1 MKYRLPVFI
10 LLFFV
15 LDGNAQLYN
24 ADDLSADFF
33 KGRRNALRELLPEKS
48 MAVLFANPIRNRS
61 NDVDFQF
68 SQDPNFYYLTGIKD
82 PDVVVFVFKEKQ
94 VFNGVLSDEIV
105 FIRPKN
111 PSEELWTGRH
121 FSKEEIA
128 LSTGIT
134 TVLTTDQFA
143 DFDVNLSS
151 LNKVFVTY
159 PEQPNTDGDSKISL
173 SSLVSQLKSRL
184 LPFEN
189 KLDTKQL
196 ASYFEVLREV
206 KQAEE
211 LVLLKKAIAIT
222 ADGFL
227 DLMRAVKPDMY
238 EYQSQAI
245 VEYFVR
251 NQGGEYQGYLSI
263 CGSGNNG
270 CVLHYDQN
278 RTQLKNGDLQLVDI
292 GGEYHGYTAD
302 ITRTFPVNGKFSV
315 EQKLIYQI
323 VLDAQNEGI
332 AVCRKGA
339 TFRATH
345 EATMKVVA
353 IGLMKLGIIKREED
367 AKVYF
372 MHGTSHYLGL
382 DVHDAGTN
390 GPLKP
395 GTVITV
401 EPGIYIPDG
410 SACDKKWWGIGI
422 RIEDDILI
430 TDGEPVNLSSMIPRE
445 IKEIE
450 ELMQENPTLKN

>member
-1 MKYRLPVFI
+1 MKYILPVFI
-10 LLFFV
+10 FIFFV

-24 ADDLSADFF
+24 ADDLDANFF

-48 MAVLFANPIRNRS
+48 MAALFANPIRNRS

-82 PDVVVFVFKEKQ
+82 PDVVVFIFKEKQ
-94 VFNGVLSDEIV
+94 VFNGVVTDEIV
-105 FIRPKN
+105 FIRPKD
-111 PSEELWTGRH
+111 PSKELWTGRH

-128 LSTGIT
+128 LSTGIN

-143 DFDVNLSS
+143 DFDVNLSN
-151 LNKVFVTY
+151 LNKVFAQY
-159 PEQPNTDGDSKISL
+159 PEQPNRDDNSKISL
-173 SSLVSQLKSRL
+173 ENLVSQFKTKL

-189 KLDTKQL
+189 KLDTKKL
-196 ASYFEVLREV
+196 VNYFEVLREV
-206 KQAEE
+206 KQPEE
-211 LVLLKKAIAIT
+211 LVLLKKAVAIT

-227 DLMRAVKPDMY
+227 DMMRAVKPDMY

-302 ITRTFPVNGKFSV
+302 ITRTFPVNGKFST

-332 AVCRKGA
+332 AVCKKGA
-339 TFRATH
+339 AFRATH

-353 IGLMKLGIIKREED
+353 KGLLKLGIIAKEED
-367 AKVYF
+367 AKIYF

-382 DVHDAGTN
+382 DVHDAGTR

-430 TDGEPVNLSSMIPRE
+430 TDGEPINLSVMIPRE
-445 IKEIE
+445 IIEIE
-450 ELMQENPTLKN
+450 ELMQENSILKN

>member
-1 MKYRLPVFI
+1 MKYILPVFI
-10 LLFFV
+10 FLFFV
-15 LDGNAQLYN
+15 LDGKAQLYN

-111 PSEELWTGRH
+111 PSEELWNGRR

-128 LSTGIT
+128 LSTGIK
-134 TVLTTDQFA
+134 VVITTDQFA
-143 DFDVNLSS
+143 DFDVNLSN
-151 LNKVFVTY
+151 LNKVFVKY
-159 PEQPNTDGDSKISL
+159 PEQPNRDNNSMISL
-173 SSLVSQLKSRL
+173 ENLVSQFKTRL
-184 LPFEN
+184 LAFEN

-196 ASYFEVLREV
+196 DSYFEVLREV
-206 KQAEE
+206 KQPEE
-211 LVLLKKAIAIT
+211 LVLLKKAVAIT

-227 DLMRAVKPDMY
+227 DMMRAVKPEMY

-278 RTQLKNGDLQLVDI
+278 RKQLKNGDLQLVDI

-302 ITRTFPVNGKFSV
+302 ITRTFPVNGKFST

-332 AVCRKGA
+332 AVCKKGA
-339 TFRATH
+339 AFRATH

-353 IGLMKLGIIKREED
+353 SGLMKLGIIKREEE

-382 DVHDAGTN
+382 DVHDAGTR
-390 GPLKP
+390 GALKP

-430 TDGEPVNLSSMIPRE
+430 TDDEPINLSVMIPRE

-450 ELMQENPTLKN
+450 ELMQENSILKN

>member
-1 MKYRLPVFI
+1 MRYRLPVFI

-15 LDGNAQLYN
+15 LNVNAQLYN
-24 ADDLSADFF
+24 ADDLTPNFF
-33 KGRRNALRELLPEKS
+33 KGRREALRELLPKKS

-61 NDVDFQF
+61 NDVDFQY
-68 SQDPNFYYLTGIKD
+68 SQDPNFYYVTGVKD
-82 PDVVVFVFKEKQ
+82 PDVVVFIFKEEQ
-94 VFNGVLSDEIV
+94 VFNGVLTNEVV

-111 PSEELWTGRH
+111 PSKELWTGRH
-121 FSKEEIA
+121 FSEEEIA
-128 LSTGIT
+128 RAAGIK

-143 DFDVNLSS
+143 SFDVNLSN

-159 PEQPNTDGDSKISL
+159 PVQPNTDEDSKISL
-173 SSLVSQLKSRL
+173 ENLVSQFKTRL
-184 LPFEN
+184 LPFET
-189 KLDTKQL
+189 KLETKQL
-196 ASYFEVLREV
+196 ANYFEVLREV
-206 KQAEE
+206 KQPEE

-227 DLMRAVKPDMY
+227 DMMRSVKPEMY

-263 CGSGNNG
+263 CGSRNNG

-278 RTQLKNGDLQLVDI
+278 RAQLKDGDLQLVDI

-302 ITRTFPVNGKFSV
+302 ITRTFPVNGMFSA

-323 VLDAQNEGI
+323 VLDAQNKGI
-332 AVCRKGA
+332 AVCKKGA
-339 TFRATH
+339 AFRATH
-345 EATMKVVA
+345 EETMKVVA
-353 IGLMKLGIIKREED
+353 DGLMKLGIITKEID
-367 AKVYF
+367 ARIYF

-382 DVHDAGTN
+382 DVHDAGTR

-401 EPGIYIPDG
+401 EPGIYIPEG

-422 RIEDDILI
+422 RIEDDILVTEDAPI
-430 TDGEPVNLSSMIPRE
+430 NLSAKIPRE

-450 ELMQENPTLKN
+450 ELMQENPTMKN

>member
-1 MKYRLPVFI
+1 MRYRLPVFI

-15 LDGNAQLYN
+15 LDVNAQLYN
-24 ADDLSADFF
+24 ADDLSANFF

-48 MAVLFANPIRNRS
+48 LAVLFANPIRNRS

-68 SQDPNFYYLTGIKD
+68 SQDPNFYYVTGIKD
-82 PDVVVFVFKEKQ
+82 PDVVVFIFKEKQ
-94 VFNGVLSDEIV
+94 IFNGVLTNEVV

-111 PSEELWTGRH
+111 PSKELWTGKH

-128 LSTGIT
+128 QATGIN

-143 DFDVNLSS
+143 DFDVNLSN
-151 LNKVFVTY
+151 LYKVFVTY
-159 PEQPNTDGDSKISL
+159 PLQPNADDDSKISL
-173 SSLVSQLKSRL
+173 ENLVSQFKSRL
-184 LPFEN
+184 VPFEN
-189 KLDTKQL
+189 KLETKQL
-196 ASYFEVLREV
+196 VKYFEILREV
-206 KQAEE
+206 KQPEE

-227 DLMRAVKPDMY
+227 EMLRTVKPNMY

-278 RTQLKNGDLQLVDI
+278 RAQLKNGDLQLVDI

-302 ITRTFPVNGKFSV
+302 ITRTFPVNGKFST
-315 EQKLIYQI
+315 EQKCIYQI
-323 VLDAQNEGI
+323 VLDAQNKGI

-339 TFRATH
+339 AFRATH
-345 EATMKVVA
+345 EATMKEVA
-353 IGLMKLGIIKREED
+353 KGLMKLGIISKEED
-367 AKVYF
+367 ARIYF

-382 DVHDAGTN
+382 DVHDAGTK
-390 GPLKP
+390 GLLKP

-410 SACDKKWWGIGI
+410 SPCDKKWWGIGI

-430 TDGEPVNLSSMIPRE
+430 TEGEPINLSAMIPRE

-450 ELMQENPTLKN
+450 ELIQENPTLKN